1 MFYTG
6 QSVEVLR
13 GQYKGIKGIVT
24 NYAGLNTFFTI
35 QKEDGTKLKVHYKD
49 MLEFNTA
56 NKREVG
62 DLAFLR
68 KGIEILEH
76 TNVNNKNMR
85 ALGYSIPSLKNFGFG
100 ALCFTWRNVPNN
112 TPLVFWYAGGGFTPL
127 FVVSRGVNPFAD
139 FIFAND

>member
-49 MLEFNTA
+49 MLEFNIA

-68 KGIEILEH
+68 KGIMFENKMQSFTLCEIVAKESYVSGSKTHIGKVIVKTLNNDEIE
-76 TNVNNKNMR
+76 VNCN
-85 ALGYSIPSLKNFGFG
+85 AVLSLD
-100 ALCFTWRNVPNN
+100 V
-112 TPLVFWYAGGGFTPL
+112 
-127 FVVSRGVNPFAD
+127 
-139 FIFAND
+139 

>member
-13 GQYKGIKGIVT
+13 GQYKGTKGIVT

-56 NKREVG
+56 HKREVG

-68 KGIEILEH
+68 KGIMFENKMQSFTLCEIVAKESYESGSKTHIGKVVVKTLNNDEIE
-76 TNVNNKNMR
+76 VNCN
-85 ALGYSIPSLKNFGFG
+85 AVLSLD
-100 ALCFTWRNVPNN
+100 V
-112 TPLVFWYAGGGFTPL
+112 
-127 FVVSRGVNPFAD
+127 
-139 FIFAND
+139 